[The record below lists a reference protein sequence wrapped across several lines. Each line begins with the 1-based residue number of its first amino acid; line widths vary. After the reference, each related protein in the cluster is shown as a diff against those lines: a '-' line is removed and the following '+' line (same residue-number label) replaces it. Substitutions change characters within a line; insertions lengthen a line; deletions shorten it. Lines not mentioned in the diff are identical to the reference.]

1 MLIKALQEEQ
11 EIINKLDSRILTL
24 NEEYNSIKDL
34 QECTNLIKD
43 DINSLKQENVILKY
57 KLNEIL
63 SELGKNIIP

>member
-24 NEEYNSIKDL
+24 NEEYNSYKDL
-34 QECTNLIKD
+34 QEHTKLMSNT
-43 DINSLKQENVILKY
+43 INTLKQENVILKY

-63 SELGKNIIP
+63 SELGKNIIV